1 MGILCTER
9 VVLPANH
16 VKFLSFMFVQK
27 ISTRVVCDNVKHPN
41 FMPSRSFFG
50 KCNLFVL
57 IVKAIPGRKLLVLNF
72 SLRSKRFRASSS
84 RKLGPE
90 QKIVMRGRRRGEMER
105 IIGFEGK
112 SFLFFPPPLHSILN
126 LLSPQ
131 LSRNNSIGNACYA
144 GKLLLACV
152 KRRLFNFSTFV
163 SQARFFFFLPFA
175 HTMKWPA
182 FSCNSVSQ
190 TIRISS

>member
-1 MGILCTER
+1 
-9 VVLPANH
+9 
-16 VKFLSFMFVQK
+16 MFVQK
-27 ISTRVVCDNVKHPN
+27 ISTRVVCDNVKHPS
-41 FMPSRSFFG
+41 FMPSRPFFG

-57 IVKAIPGRKLLVLNF
+57 IVKAVPGRKLLVLNF

-105 IIGFEGK
+105 IIGFAGK
-112 SFLFFPPPLHSILN
+112 GFLFFPPPLHSILN

-152 KRRLFNFSTFV
+152 NRRLFNFSTFV
-163 SQARFFFFLPFA
+163 SQARFFFFFFLPFA